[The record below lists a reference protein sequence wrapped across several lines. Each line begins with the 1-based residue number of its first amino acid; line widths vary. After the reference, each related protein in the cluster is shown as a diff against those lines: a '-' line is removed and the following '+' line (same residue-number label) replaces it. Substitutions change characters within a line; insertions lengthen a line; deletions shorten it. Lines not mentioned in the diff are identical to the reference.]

1 MGPQWDLPRVEG
13 KCHRSQFQDGPR
25 VPREELCPGQVRHRG
40 GDCETGHQGTSRG
53 CAKWRQEPGDLRD
66 ERRPEDENDGAAR
79 DREGGR
85 RGGEGEGGGGRSEE
99 EGEAER
105 GEVRR
110 RGRRVI

>member
-1 MGPQWDLPRVEG
+1 MEKVSFRFF
-13 KCHRSQFQDGPR
+13 S
-25 VPREELCPGQVRHRG
+25 
-40 GDCETGHQGTSRG
+40 SG

-66 ERRPEDENDGAAR
+66 ERRSEDENDGAAR

-105 GEVRR
+105 EEVRR
-110 RGRRVI
+110 RGRRVISKQTKTTWLTNVF